1 MAGPGGGP
9 RRRSH
14 TKSRK
19 GCDTCKRRHIR
30 CDENFPQCKNCTK
43 HNVHCPYIDTPEEPD
58 LLWTPKIEAEIDHWQ
73 KTGIFPF
80 PELSIYPQPNPQAF
94 SAEDLRLMHHVAG
107 ISTELGMIDAGSLT
121 IWANQIPLFLKI
133 GSTYGFVMHAL
144 LAFSATHIAWLTE
157 CPIVMQM
164 AYGRRGIALKGLH
177 EETGTF
183 SWNNSDAVLAASL
196 LLSWQ
201 ATEWRG
207 WIQLMHGTSSVIDA
221 MQPWKNESQF
231 GDFIAE
237 QSTFPTAP
245 PSPIPNKKLS
255 QPLKQDL
262 DALGEVRSQLQIVKK
277 FLVECGEDT
286 QAIAQLASFV
296 RGIRKITPTHTAA
309 QRFEMLNPLRT
320 WLFWLPAMYLQQ
332 PHVSPNA
339 LVVLSYY
346 YTVALVIEPIFPEV
360 GAAYFGS
367 LSLGPIEEIAR
378 RLFSVSVSQ
387 TSEDDLQTPLA
398 LMEYPIDM
406 VTRFRRRMG
415 WEQPERTASFPTFQN
430 NMFHGSPYDI
440 HDSLEPNHFSLGS
453 YPAFSYSQEHLIS
466 YIKSEPGSA
475 ISALSLDPSADSY
488 GQYLGIPSPIG
499 LGGYD
504 SPGRSSYGDVA
515 YSDQGDDFLY
525 DIQGRGPGNNVAQ
538 DVQFKFRSDKR
549 LPSLLTTH
557 DYSYSSVISYG
568 QLFPIDSKSAAILAT
583 PITTLLQS
591 PQHHNTTTPLH
602 RYSPYT
608 NQRSPPP
615 PKGKSR

>member
-9 RRRSH
+9 PRRSH

-43 HNVHCPYIDTPEEPD
+43 HNVRCPYMDMPPPEERLPTPERPD
-58 LLWTPKIEAEIDHWQ
+58 LLWTPAIEDEINRWQ
-73 KTGIFPF
+73 QTGVFPF
-80 PELSIYPQPNPQAF
+80 PELAIYPQPNPQAF
-94 SAEDLRLMHHVAG
+94 SIEDLRLMHHVAG
-107 ISTELGMIDAGSLT
+107 ISTELGMLDAGSFT

-157 CPIVMQM
+157 CPIVRQM
-164 AYGRRGIALKGLH
+164 AYEHRGIALKGLH
-177 EETGTF
+177 EDIGTF
-183 SWNNSDAVLAASL
+183 SRNNSDAVLAASL

-207 WIQLMHGTSSVIDA
+207 WTQLMHGTSSVIDA

-245 PSPIPNKKLS
+245 PSPIPNRKLS
-255 QPLKQDL
+255 EPLKQDIE
-262 DALGEVRSQLQIVKK
+262 ALGEAHAQLQMVEK
-277 FLVECGEDT
+277 FLVESGEDT
-286 QAIAQLASFV
+286 QAIVQLASFV
-296 RGIRKITPTHTAA
+296 RGIRKVTPAHTAA

-320 WLFWLPAMYLQQ
+320 WLFWLPVMYLQQ

-339 LVVLSYY
+339 LVVLAYY
-346 YTVALVIEPIFPEV
+346 YTVALVVEPIFPEV

-367 LSLGPIEEIAR
+367 LSLGPIEQIAR
-378 RLFSVSVSQ
+378 RLFSFNVSQ
-387 TSEDDLQTPLA
+387 SDDELQTPLA

-406 VTRFRRRMG
+406 VTNFRRRMG
-415 WEQPERTASFPTFQN
+415 WEQPERTASFPTFEN

-440 HDSLEPNHFSLGS
+440 HDSFEPSQFSLGS
-453 YPAFSYSQEHLIS
+453 NPAFSYSQEHLTP

-475 ISALSLDPSADSY
+475 ISPLSMDPFAGSS

-499 LGGYD
+499 FGGYN
-504 SPGRSSYGDVA
+504 SPGGSSYGDVA
-515 YSDQGDDFLY
+515 YSDQGEDFYY
-525 DIQGRGPGNNVAQ
+525 DIQGRGPGAFGGFVPHT
-538 DVQFKFRSDKR
+538 VW
-549 LPSLLTTH
+549 T
-557 DYSYSSVISYG
+557 
-568 QLFPIDSKSAAILAT
+568 
-583 PITTLLQS
+583 
-591 PQHHNTTTPLH
+591 
-602 RYSPYT
+602 
-608 NQRSPPP
+608 
-615 PKGKSR
+615 